1 MTMTHYH
8 LYIKAGVQLDAD
20 TRFYKVTIGEGKKGH
35 RQSAWLEAYAI
46 EHGHFFVRWSTDA
59 VDFYS
64 KCQECIGKDAFPI
77 LALSGHDLIK
87 TLKNGCDD
95 PACWSAIQ
103 HRHELLMQ
111 IDPHYY
117 TYHELVRR

>member
-1 MTMTHYH
+1 MTHYY

-20 TRFYKVTIGEGKKGH
+20 TRFYKVGIGDGRLGQKEN
-35 RQSAWLEAYAI
+35 AWLEAYAL
-46 EHGHFFVRWSTDA
+46 EHGHLFVRWSKEA

-64 KCQECIGKDAFPI
+64 RCRNSIGVNARF
-77 LALSGHDLIK
+77 LLSLPGRDLIK
-87 TLKNGCDD
+87 SLKNGCDD

-103 HRHELLMQ
+103 HRHELLMK

-117 TYHELVRR
+117 TYHELSKRK